1 MASSGGGN
9 DFPGSAILGVSF
21 GFLWE
26 KMCPAHSPC
35 PDGKQT
41 PWQGENGTRR
51 LFRCW
56 RNLKMTG
63 KTKRKRWLEPHENMG
78 ISGATLLQ
86 ESGKVIAD
94 WNSLRPNAEGNA
106 AFSGQS
112 IFTFRGKAES
122 PWSGTFGELY
132 SERGGS
138 AEKGNDIPNNREARK
153 QPPDQRKGNRQFNC
167 SPDQCS
173 ERKRIISGAV
183 HGIVA
188 TVIAA
193 VIAAV
198 VAVAVAGMFFVAVHF
213 SPCPFRNIE

>member
-1 MASSGGGN
+1 MFRVRKPKEKNCCTGTSCGKTERHRPDDSENVIPGGG
-9 DFPGSAILGVSF
+9 F
-21 GFLWE
+21 
-26 KMCPAHSPC
+26 
-35 PDGKQT
+35 
-41 PWQGENGTRR
+41 
-51 LFRCW
+51 
-56 RNLKMTG
+56 
-63 KTKRKRWLEPHENMG
+63 
-78 ISGATLLQ
+78 
-86 ESGKVIAD
+86 
-94 WNSLRPNAEGNA
+94 
-106 AFSGQS
+106 
-112 IFTFRGKAES
+112 
-122 PWSGTFGELY
+122 
-132 SERGGS
+132 S